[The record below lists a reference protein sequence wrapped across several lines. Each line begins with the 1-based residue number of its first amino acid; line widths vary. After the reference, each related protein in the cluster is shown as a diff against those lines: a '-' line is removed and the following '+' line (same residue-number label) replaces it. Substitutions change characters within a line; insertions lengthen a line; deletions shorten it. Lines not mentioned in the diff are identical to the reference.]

1 MRKYIVIAALI
12 FSLAVSAIASAHIV
26 ADAVE
31 TKQNTMAKHDAV
43 QKPMM
48 KHKKHMNKK
57 MHAMKKGHR
66 EPISAAKH
74 GNYRE

>member
-1 MRKYIVIAALI
+1 MRKYIAIAALV
-12 FSLAVSAIASAHIV
+12 FSLAISANASAHIV

-31 TKQNTMAKHDAV
+31 AKQNTMAKHDAV

-48 KHKKHMNKK
+48 KHKKHMKKK
-57 MHAMKKGHR
+57 MHAMKKGHK
-66 EPISAAKH
+66 EAISAAKH